1 MTVLQVVLLVLCVVG
16 VAAGQIFFK
25 LGAVALAGKS
35 FGQTVASLLFNPY
48 ILAGLTIY
56 GLSTAL
62 WIWLLRVVPLN
73 RAYPFMAFAFVLVPL
88 AGWFF
93 LGERVDLK
101 YSIGVALVLAG
112 LLVIGR

>member
-1 MTVLQVVLLVLCVVG
+1 MTALQVVLLVLCVVG

-35 FGQTVASLLFNPY
+35 FGQTLTVLLLNPY
-48 ILAGLTIY
+48 ILIGLTVY

-62 WIWLLRVVPLN
+62 WIWLLRVIPLN

-88 AGWFF
+88 AGWIF
-93 LGERVDLK
+93 LGERVDFK
-101 YSIGVALVLAG
+101 YAIGVVFILAG